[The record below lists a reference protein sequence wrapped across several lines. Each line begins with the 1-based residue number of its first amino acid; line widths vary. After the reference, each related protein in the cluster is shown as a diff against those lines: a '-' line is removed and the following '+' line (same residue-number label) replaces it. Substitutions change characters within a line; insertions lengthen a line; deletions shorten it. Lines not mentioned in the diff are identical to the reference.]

1 MKKITKTKKW
11 PWKWQFLVMSR
22 KILFWVNLQT
32 YLEPK
37 FEVPSF
43 KNEEV
48 IWFLVNASSN
58 LKIQKKVSEIREIQM
73 KPSTDF
79 FKIHLQLFFY
89 VCSVIFHWKIQSDPP
104 KNLVAAF
111 RQCALYDES
120 HFGIEM
126 YLSRAKTVT
135 VCSLSYS
142 WWEGPDVIRPE
153 LPAGRSGPVRAFTD
167 VACRTY

>member
-1 MKKITKTKKW
+1 MAFSEHLLKWKKITKTKKS
-11 PWKWQFLVMSR
+11 PWKWQFLVMSH
-22 KILFWVNLQT
+22 KITFWGKTQA

-37 FEVPSF
+37 FEAPSF

-58 LKIQKKVSEIREIQM
+58 MKIQKMVSEIREIQM

-111 RQCALYDES
+111 RQC
-120 HFGIEM
+120 
-126 YLSRAKTVT
+126 V
-135 VCSLSYS
+135 V
-142 WWEGPDVIRPE
+142 
-153 LPAGRSGPVRAFTD
+153 
-167 VACRTY
+167 

>member
-1 MKKITKTKKW
+1 MSHKITFWGKT
-11 PWKWQFLVMSR
+11 QA
-22 KILFWVNLQT
+22 

-37 FEVPSF
+37 FEAPSF
-43 KNEEV
+43 KNEEF

-89 VCSVIFHWKIQSDPP
+89 VCSVIFHRKIQSAPP

-111 RQCALYDES
+111 RQC
-120 HFGIEM
+120 
-126 YLSRAKTVT
+126 
-135 VCSLSYS
+135 
-142 WWEGPDVIRPE
+142 
-153 LPAGRSGPVRAFTD
+153 VRQKFLIFFWKILGKL
-167 VACRTY
+167 

>member
-1 MKKITKTKKW
+1 MAFSEHLLKWKKISETKKW
-11 PWKWQFLVMSR
+11 PWKWQFLVMSH
-22 KILFWVNLQT
+22 KITFWVDLQT

-58 LKIQKKVSEIREIQM
+58 LKIQKMVSEIREIQM

-104 KNLVAAF
+104 KNLVAALDSV
-111 RQCALYDES
+111 RRARNSMRLLVELYAAIN
-120 HFGIEM
+120 FV
-126 YLSRAKTVT
+126 ANV
-135 VCSLSYS
+135 VFCCSSL
-142 WWEGPDVIRPE
+142 
-153 LPAGRSGPVRAFTD
+153 
-167 VACRTY
+167 